1 MTDNRDPQA
10 SEKRFKDT
18 VAVGESVEV
27 KMSGKWEDGN
37 GFEAYDC
44 TGIKNARVHHEH

>member
-1 MTDNRDPQA
+1 MAD
-10 SEKRFKDT
+10 EIVF
-18 VAVGESVEV
+18 GESNL

-44 TGIKNARVHHEH
+44 TAIKNVRVHQEH